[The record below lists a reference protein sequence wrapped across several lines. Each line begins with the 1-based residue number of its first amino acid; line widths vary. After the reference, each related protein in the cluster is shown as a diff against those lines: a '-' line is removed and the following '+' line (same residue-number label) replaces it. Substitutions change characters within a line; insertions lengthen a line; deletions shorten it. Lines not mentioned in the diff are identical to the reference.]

1 MTSAPESWRNDI
13 SECPWGWGAG
23 RDRVKHWP
31 SLLAFWAFPAASG
44 PGRDLR
50 PWGHPARPPKLQNGT
65 LRTELK
71 RHCPQRPSSVRRP
84 GQGRR
89 KRTCGLSADAAE
101 NKSPPHPSDQSLV
114 WGGGNGPQPW
124 WARQASRRGWGRLLE
139 ANRPS
144 RKAGRRVPWVNWTLF
159 LPRSSTLQNCP
170 ASPCSGASCGSQTL
184 PPPRRH
190 LRADNKDSG
199 KAAGLS
205 AQ

>member
-1 MTSAPESWRNDI
+1 MRAGEVQLCSHFRNTLEPPRPREAISVQGRWRVNSAE
-13 SECPWGWGAG
+13 
-23 RDRVKHWP
+23 
-31 SLLAFWAFPAASG
+31 
-44 PGRDLR
+44 
-50 PWGHPARPPKLQNGT
+50 ARAP
-65 LRTELK
+65 
-71 RHCPQRPSSVRRP
+71 HCPQRPSSVRRP

-184 PPPRRH
+184 PPPQTTIC
-190 LRADNKDSG
+190 LIAFLFLGDGIDPCLLYSVMNLDP
-199 KAAGLS
+199 
-205 AQ
+205 

>member
-71 RHCPQRPSSVRRP
+71 RHCPQRPSQP
-84 GQGRR
+84 H
-89 KRTCGLSADAAE
+89 LLA
-101 NKSPPHPSDQSLV
+101 NFLPSPYL
-114 WGGGNGPQPW
+114 QP
-124 WARQASRRGWGRLLE
+124 
-139 ANRPS
+139 
-144 RKAGRRVPWVNWTLF
+144 
-159 LPRSSTLQNCP
+159 PRSSSCLPQSPSRLPALKYGKSWVKHAQNLLGNRMHLHLWTKNRLSP
-170 ASPCSGASCGSQTL
+170 ALPKAASS
-184 PPPRRH
+184 
-190 LRADNKDSG
+190 
-199 KAAGLS
+199 AGLS
-205 AQ
+205 PQVASSESPP